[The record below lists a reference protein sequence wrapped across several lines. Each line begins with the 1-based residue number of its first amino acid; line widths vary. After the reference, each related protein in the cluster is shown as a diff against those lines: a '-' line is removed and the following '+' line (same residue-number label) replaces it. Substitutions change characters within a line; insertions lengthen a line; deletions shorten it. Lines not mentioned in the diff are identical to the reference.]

1 MSGRKRVRDGGRNGR
16 IMKGLN
22 DYNASLSPP
31 LKTHGSTGE
40 AIYDFQLCK
49 ATNTHTFYKYLTP
62 TDTLEELS
70 LLCPHSQA
78 KYFFK
83 KKLLQFKS

>member
-1 MSGRKRVRDGGRNGR
+1 
-16 IMKGLN
+16 MKGLN
-22 DYNASLSPP
+22 DYNASLFPP
-31 LKTHGSTGE
+31 LKTHGSSGE

-78 KYFFK
+78 KYFSK
-83 KKLLQFKS
+83 KKAFTIQILVRTYIQSERCP